1 MSQKIQLIMN
11 SLLVLLN
18 LSGLGLG
25 TFWVYSATIG
35 YESPYIV
42 EEELRKPASLP
53 TTIESCSNIFTL
65 DKFVVNLNGNPK
77 KTIKVQVNLDMLSA
91 QSFAE
96 VMNPDKTAQARDRI
110 IRILNDKNFSDI
122 ETIQGKLFLKD
133 QIVEQVNKVLTVGLV
148 KDVYFTDFVVN

>member
-18 LSGLGLG
+18 LSGLGMG
-25 TFWVYSATIG
+25 AFWVYSATIG

-53 TTIESCSNIFTL
+53 TAIESGSNIFTL
-65 DKFVVNLNGNPK
+65 EKFVVNLNGSPK

>member
-18 LSGLGLG
+18 LSGLGMG

-53 TTIESCSNIFTL
+53 TSIESGSNIFTL
-65 DKFVVNLNGNPK
+65 EKFVVNLNGNPK

>member
-1 MSQKIQLIMN
+1 MN

-18 LSGLGLG
+18 LSGLGMG

-53 TTIESCSNIFTL
+53 TSIESGSNIFTL
-65 DKFVVNLNGNPK
+65 EKFVVNLNGNPK

>member
-53 TTIESCSNIFTL
+53 TTIESGSNIFTL